1 MEIQR
6 MARLLNIM
14 IPKKFDSKT
23 VLREYIQSKDFIVTL
38 KTRINTILYSAINE
52 SNGFTQAELAN
63 MQNTTTPGNI
73 SQLEG
78 NLPPTNY

>member
-1 MEIQR
+1 

-73 SQLEG
+73 S
-78 NLPPTNY
+78 

>member
-23 VLREYIQSKDFIVTL
+23 VLREYIQSKDFLVTL
-38 KTRINTILYSAINE
+38 KTRINTILYNAINQ
-52 SNGFTQAELAN
+52 SNGYNQTELAN
-63 MQNTTTPGNI
+63 MQNISTSGNI
-73 SQLEG
+73 S
-78 NLPPTNY
+78 

>member
-1 MEIQR
+1 

-63 MQNTTTPGNI
+63 M
-73 SQLEG
+73 
-78 NLPPTNY
+78 

>member
-23 VLREYIQSKDFIVTL
+23 VLREYIQSKDFLVTL
-38 KTRINTILYSAINE
+38 KTRINTILYSAINQ
-52 SNGFTQAELAN
+52 SNGYNQTELAN
-63 MQNTTTPGNI
+63 MQNISTSGNI
-73 SQLEG
+73 S
-78 NLPPTNY
+78 